1 MIHGPKSSAK
11 QRLTAVVVGILTCL
25 GASYGLCEG
34 DSLGLPQLQG
44 MDARFE
50 SQPLPEARFEP
61 STPGLTEAPS
71 PEHNPAS
78 PPVAEERYAS
88 AVRLVA
94 LQGFAVGMLV
104 SLFLVLIA
112 LLLLVLANGRVAARQ
127 PATPAQA
134 ETEARSATK
143 ASPAVAQKPPT
154 TPPANPPG
162 APLQVRSERGGVFQ
176 QILEQNI
183 QLRRV
188 FYADTAG

>member
-25 GASYGLCEG
+25 GASYGRCEG
-34 DSLGLPQLQG
+34 DSLGLPQPQG
-44 MDARFE
+44 MGARFE

-61 STPGLTEAPS
+61 STLGLTEAPS

-78 PPVAEERYAS
+78 RSVAEERYAS

-112 LLLLVLANGRVAARQ
+112 LLLLVLANGRVTARQ
-127 PATPAQA
+127 PAPA